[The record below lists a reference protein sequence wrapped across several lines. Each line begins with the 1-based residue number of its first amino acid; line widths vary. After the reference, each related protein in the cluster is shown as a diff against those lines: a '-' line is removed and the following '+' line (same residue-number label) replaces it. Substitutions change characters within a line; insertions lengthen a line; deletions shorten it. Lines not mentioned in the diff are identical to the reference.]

1 MQKTLFLSI
10 VWLLFGSLFAQTN
23 TERIVINKSFP
34 DNQVSGVRLDTVEQ
48 ITPIALPY
56 ATAKYR
62 SIIGL
67 GASSKPEMGTK
78 RILAPG
84 ESIIFKVEGNT
95 ITEDTAH
102 LGIVFPTAIEEAIQ
116 RCPRWLHY
124 DLRFKFKVVT
134 STSTRNK
141 MVAIINAAP
150 KKYLDEVAFVVAH
163 LSEEALTYNRLPEDW
178 SYLIDNA
185 NMIYTHADSLRYV
198 NLVEYGDTTSGDWY
212 TTTTYCIKQG
222 SNYIWREIDKSYYY
236 NYIVMP
242 KVQQEYVAVTD
253 NLSSIT
259 GYRTWGY
266 FWRDYLWNDYA
277 TAVNTSD
284 TEDRSYHNVD
294 TWGYVAINSAGD
306 RDTVRIDTIP
316 RLGQLMQM
324 PTYLWNENP
333 TVFFFN
339 RNFSA
344 SQSALDVLGNW
355 ASRCLPQDVTSESD
369 YRPSEPNHIAWKH
382 VGNCHEDAILLVAA
396 ARTALIPCIHVAD
409 MCDDHVWT
417 NIHDG
422 GDSIWHHYEFF
433 RGGCSASRPY
443 YWGMTNMQEDGGYG
457 WKSSLVQGFSPDGHL
472 INLSETYSNSTPCT
486 INLTVTD
493 PDGYPVDGAKVNF
506 YSANT
511 QYGTPYVM
519 SAGYAWTDAQ
529 GKVSLKVGSG
539 KKYYMKISHSK
550 FGSYP
555 TTSGQVYNLITT
567 NATAGHTYNLNYA
580 FPDPASSARHE
591 VASDQQE
598 YSANKSLQITLD
610 ARNINTASN
619 PYDVQSS
626 TFFDNTGTL
635 SGLNAY
641 VVTESDLANFRSGAR
656 TAHVEY
662 DFGSLS
668 SGTFNIPT
676 HQTGDTYVVLSNNN
690 NYTNYVEVAF
700 GTSLVDGAEF
710 PTGIAAYEN
719 GVENSYF
726 ETYPNPAN
734 AQLYYAISDNLT
746 SSTIGIYDLTGRM
759 LKLIPVVG
767 NNGNIDI
774 QDLAPGI
781 YIAKVGDK
789 CSKFI
794 KE

>member
-1 MQKTLFLSI
+1 MKKILFISI
-10 VWLLFGSLFAQTN
+10 TLLFFGNLFSQEN
-23 TERIVINKSFP
+23 TERIVLNKAFA
-34 DNQVSGVRLDTVEQ
+34 DEQASGVRLNNFEQ

-56 ATAKYR
+56 SNVQHQ

-67 GASSKPEMGTK
+67 GAPTKTEMNTK

-84 ESIIFKVEGNT
+84 ESIILRVEGNT
-95 ITEDTAH
+95 IMEDTAH
-102 LGIVFPTAIEEAIQ
+102 LGITFSTAIENAIQ
-116 RCPRWLHY
+116 RCPKWLQY

-134 STSTRNK
+134 NTNTRNK

-150 KKYLDEVAFVVAH
+150 KQYLDEVAFVVAH
-163 LSEEALTYNRLPEDW
+163 LSEEALTYSRLPEDW

-185 NMIYTHADSLRYV
+185 HMIYTHADSLQYV
-198 NLVEYGDTTSGDWY
+198 SLVEYGDTTSGDWY
-212 TTTTYCIKQG
+212 TTTTYRIKQG

-253 NLSSIT
+253 NISSIS

-266 FWRDYLWNDYA
+266 FWRDYLWNDYSN
-277 TAVNTSD
+277 AVNATD
-284 TEDRSYHNVD
+284 TADRSYHNVD
-294 TWGYVAINSAGD
+294 TWGYVAINAAGD

-316 RLGQLMQM
+316 RLGQIMQM

-333 TVFFFN
+333 SIFFFN
-339 RNFSA
+339 RDFTTT
-344 SQSALDVLGNW
+344 QSALDVLGNW
-355 ASRCLPQDVTSESD
+355 ASRCVAQDVTSESD

-433 RGGCSASRPY
+433 RGGCSAGRPY

-493 PDGYPVDGAKVNF
+493 PDGYVVDGAKVNL

-511 QYGTPYVM
+511 QYGTAYVM
-519 SAGYAWTDAQ
+519 SAGYAWTNAQ
-529 GKVSLKVGSG
+529 GFVSLKVGNG
-539 KKYYMKISHSK
+539 KKYYMRISHPK

-555 TTSGQVYNLITT
+555 TTSGQVYNLITS
-567 NATAGHTYNLNYA
+567 NASAGHTYNINYS
-580 FPDPASSARHE
+580 FPDPASSARHDIT
-591 VASDQQE
+591 SDQEQFA
-598 YSANKSLQITLD
+598 ANKSLRIALD
-610 ARNINTASN
+610 ARNITTATN

-626 TFFDNTGTL
+626 TFYENTGTL
-635 SGLNAY
+635 AGLSAY
-641 VVTESDLANFRSGAR
+641 VVNESDLDNFRNGNR

-662 DFGSLS
+662 EFGVLAT
-668 SGTFNIPT
+668 GAFNIPI
-676 HQTGDTYVVLSNNN
+676 HQDSPTYVVLSNNY
-690 NYTNYVEVAF
+690 NYINYVEASF
-700 GTSLVDGAEF
+700 GTEIVDGAVF
-710 PTGIAAYEN
+710 PTDIASYEN
-719 GVENSYF
+719 GAESYF
-726 ETYPNPAN
+726 ETYPNPTST
-734 AQLYYAISDNLT
+734 QLFYTLSDNLT
-746 SSTIGIYDLTGRM
+746 STPICIYDLTGRM
-759 LKLIPVVG
+759 LKQMKATG
-767 NNGNIDI
+767 NNGDIDI